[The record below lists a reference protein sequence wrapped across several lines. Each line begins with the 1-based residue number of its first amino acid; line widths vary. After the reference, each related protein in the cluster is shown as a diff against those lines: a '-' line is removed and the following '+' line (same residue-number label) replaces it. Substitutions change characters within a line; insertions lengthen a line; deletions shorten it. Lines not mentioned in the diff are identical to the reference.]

1 MLSHKRAHKTR
12 GFLRKVSFIFLRF
25 NENFSSLIWLGEN
38 VKYDISLKSVSKEPN
53 DTATFKITNC
63 IYSTKFM

>member
-12 GFLRKVSFIFLRF
+12 GFLRKVSFIFFRF
-25 NENFSSLIWLGEN
+25 HENCSSLIWLGEN
-38 VKYDISLKSVSKEPN
+38 VEYQISWKSVSEELN

-63 IYSTKFM
+63 IYSTQLI